1 MCRAFPCAA
10 TRLRGIENCDRRLI
24 FGADY
29 ISYRQKPCEGRRPLN
44 FSRCFLRSN
53 KILLEQCE
61 ILRHAPQIRGVG
73 LTYDSQCCA
82 TQRKRAQFVSLEL
95 EIRSSIQ
102 SNYGRKIGTDIYR
115 VSRQAE
121 GYPSRAK
128 RRLTAQQP
136 CLSRSSR
143 LATVP
148 LRRACR
154 PS

>member
-29 ISYRQKPCEGRRPLN
+29 ISYRQKPCEERRPLN

-53 KILLEQCE
+53 KILLQQCA
-61 ILRHAPQIRGVG
+61 ILRNAPQIRVVG

-95 EIRSSIQ
+95 EIRCSIWL
-102 SNYGRKIGTDIYR
+102 SYERRIGTDIYR
-115 VSRQAE
+115 VL
-121 GYPSRAK
+121 
-128 RRLTAQQP
+128 RRIKEWRYGIFLLVFHDKHQIRDPA
-136 CLSRSSR
+136 SRSNLS
-143 LATVP
+143 
-148 LRRACR
+148 
-154 PS
+154 S